1 MEENQVVNKDLGS
14 LSIRDIFFK
23 YIRFLPAFLISIAV
37 ALLGAFLYLRYT
49 TPIYRASGTMTFIEE
64 KGRGDKLDEIF
75 NSNKTQDVLAEIE
88 VLKSKPLME
97 RVVNSLGLQTTYN
110 AVGKIKT
117 LNIYKSC
124 PFRLDILQIKDSLRS
139 FSMGIKFVDE
149 SHFQINNESTL
160 YRFGQPFQNAYGQ
173 FALKSSGADFGTNKG
188 KEFSVSW
195 NSAPI
200 VASWYAPMIRVSPKI
215 VGSDIYN
222 IAIDISNQQLGVD
235 IINQLMK
242 EYQVFNLEE
251 KNRATS
257 GVLSFVNDRLDF
269 LQKDIDSIK
278 VRLRNYRKENGITN
292 IELQS
297 ENYFNTM
304 TEAEKAAYE
313 TGIQLEIAKMIEQ
326 YLSDRQN
333 AYDAIPSALDLS
345 DATLNGLVEQYN
357 ILQFE
362 RKKYLD
368 AHVPEANP
376 MVKQKTSAIEQARLG
391 LLENLKNVKRS
402 YQTIIND
409 NLRRS
414 GASESQVKQLPEKE
428 QKQQEIVRD
437 LEIKEN
443 LYKFLLEEKEKTSM
457 QQASNLANS
466 KILEDAVG
474 SGTPIKPNRRG
485 IQLLSFI
492 IGLGLPAMFIFFME
506 LINDKIYTRYDI
518 EKITDAAVMGEVG
531 HSYSSSV
538 LVVSKTNR
546 SMVAEQFRII
556 RSNLQYVLN
565 KTEKPVILVTSSFSG
580 EGKSFV
586 TTNLGGVMGLAGKRT
601 VILEF
606 DIRKPKI
613 LSGLKLTQ
621 KVGISNFLVGKA
633 SLEEL
638 PVAVPGCEN
647 LFVVSCGPVPPNPSE
662 LLLDDRV
669 SQLFAW
675 LKANFD
681 VVIIDTAPVGMVSD
695 AMTLGKFADSTLYIV
710 RQGYTYKKQIGLI
723 DEFYKGNRLPRIS
736 IVINDVKLRP
746 GYGYYGYGRYGYGYG
761 YSGGYYDMEKDNRS
775 VVKKLMEF
783 KWFARLFNRK

>member
-1 MEENQVVNKDLGS
+1 MEENQVVNKDLGG

-49 TPIYRASGTMTFIEE
+49 TPIYRASGTITFIEE

-97 RVVNSLGLQTTYN
+97 RVVSSLGLQTTYN

-124 PFRLDILQIKDSLRS
+124 PFRMDILSITDSLRS
-139 FSMGIKFVDE
+139 FSMAIKFVDDQ
-149 SHFQINNESTL
+149 HFQINNESTL
-160 YRFGQPFQNAYGQ
+160 YSFGQQFQNAYGRFSMKPAGQ
-173 FALKSSGADFGTNKG
+173 EFGSAKG
-188 KEFSVSW
+188 KEFNVSW
-195 NSAPI
+195 NPSPI
-200 VASWYAPMIRVSPKI
+200 VATWYAPMIRVSPKI
-215 VGSDIYN
+215 VGSNIYN
-222 IAIDISNQQLGVD
+222 ISIDISNQQLGVD
-235 IINQLMK
+235 IINQLMR

-251 KNRATS
+251 KNRATR

-269 LQKDIDSIK
+269 LQRDIDSIK

-297 ENYFNTM
+297 ENYFATM
-304 TEAEKAAYE
+304 TEAERAAYE
-313 TGIQLEIAKMIEQ
+313 NGIQLEIAKMIEI
-326 YLSDRQN
+326 YLVDRQN
-333 AYDAIPSALDLS
+333 AFDAIPSALNLQ

-357 ILQFE
+357 ALQFE

-368 AHVPEANP
+368 ASVPEGNP

-402 YQTIIND
+402 YQRIIDD

-474 SGTPIKPNRRG
+474 SGNPIKPNRRG

-492 IGLGLPAMFIFFME
+492 IGLGLPAMFIFFLE

-518 EKITDAAVMGEVG
+518 EKITDAAVMGEIG

-546 SMVAEQFRII
+546 SMVAEQFRIV
-556 RSNLQYVLN
+556 RSNLQYILN
-565 KTEKPVILVTSSFSG
+565 KVEKPVILVTSSFSG

-586 TTNLGGVMGLAGKRT
+586 TTNLAGVMGLAGKKT

-613 LSGLKLTQ
+613 LSGLKLHQ
-621 KVGISNFLVGKA
+621 KIGISNYLVGKA
-633 SLEEL
+633 TLEEL
-638 PVAVPGCEN
+638 PLPVPGCEN
-647 LFVVSCGPVPPNPSE
+647 LYVVSCGPVPPNPSE
-662 LLLDDRV
+662 LLLDERV
-669 SQLFAW
+669 SKLFAW
-675 LKANFD
+675 LKENFD

-723 DEFYKGNRLPRIS
+723 DEFYKGSRLPRIS

-761 YSGGYYDMEKDNRS
+761 YSGGYYDLEKDNRS
-775 VVKKLMEF
+775 VIKKFMEF

>member
-1 MEENQVVNKDLGS
+1 MEDNQVVNKELGGMT
-14 LSIRDIFFK
+14 IRDIFFK

-49 TPIYRASGTMTFIEE
+49 TPIYRASGTITFIEE

-124 PFRLDILQIKDSLRS
+124 PFRMDVMDIRDSVRS
-139 FSMGIKFVDE
+139 FSLNIKFIDDQ
-149 SHFQINNESTL
+149 HFLINNESTQ
-160 YRFGQPFQNAYGQ
+160 YSFGQQFQNAYGR
-173 FALKSSGADFGTNKG
+173 FSLKSAGAEFGGLKG
-188 KEFSVSW
+188 KEFNVSW
-195 NSAPI
+195 NPAPV

-215 VGSDIYN
+215 VGSNIYN

-235 IINQLMK
+235 IINQLMR

-257 GVLSFVNDRLDF
+257 GVLTFVNDRLDF

-304 TEAEKAAYE
+304 TDAEKIAYE
-313 TGIQLEIAKMIEQ
+313 TSMQLEIAKMIEQ

-333 AYDAIPSALDLS
+333 AFDAIPSALDLS

-357 ILQFE
+357 ALQFE

-368 AHVPEANP
+368 ARVPEGNP
-376 MVKQKTSAIEQARLG
+376 MVKQKTNAIEQGRLA

-402 YQTIIND
+402 YQAIITD

-414 GASESQVKQLPEKE
+414 SNSESMAKQLPEKE

-474 SGTPIKPNRRG
+474 SGTPIKPNRKG

-492 IGLGLPAMFIFFME
+492 IGLGLPAMFIFFLE

-565 KTEKPVILVTSSFSG
+565 KVEKPVILVTSSFSG

-586 TTNLGGVMGLAGKRT
+586 TTNLAGVMGLAGRKT

-613 LSGLKLTQ
+613 LSGLKLHQ
-621 KVGISNFLVGKA
+621 KIGISNYLVGKA
-633 SLEEL
+633 TLEEL
-638 PVAVPGCEN
+638 PLAVPGCEN
-647 LFVVSCGPVPPNPSE
+647 LYVVSCGPVPPNPSE
-662 LLLDDRV
+662 LLLDERV
-669 SQLFAW
+669 STLFTW
-675 LKANFD
+675 LRENFD

-695 AMTLGKFADSTLYIV
+695 AMTLGKFADATLYIV
-710 RQGYTYKKQIGLI
+710 RQGYTYKKQIALI
-723 DEFYKGNRLPRIS
+723 DEFYKGSRLPRIS
-736 IVINDVKLRP
+736 IVINDVKLKP

-761 YSGGYYDMEKDNRS
+761 YSGGYYDLEKDNRS
-775 VVKKLMEF
+775 VVKKFLEF